1 MDLQLKGKRA
11 LITGSTSGMGIDIAK
26 LLSAEGAIVVVHG
39 RDRARGE
46 RVVEDIRKS
55 GGEASLVLGDLS
67 HDDQADR
74 VGDEVMARL
83 GGIDILV
90 NNAAHTGEGHFD
102 WLDEP
107 IEHWLLSYQSKPL
120 AAVRMI
126 KRFLPGMIER
136 GWGRIINNG
145 SAAAV
150 QPVAGQPG
158 QFAAYAAMLNISAGL
173 ARSLPGTG
181 VTANTVSPGL
191 ILTPAVETWAKDLGK
206 KMGWAEDWETVEK
219 NLIGQFLPLPV
230 SRIGR
235 GFDIA
240 YAVAFLAS
248 PLSGFITGINLRVDG
263 GQVQCV

>member
-1 MDLQLKGKRA
+1 MDLDLKGKRA

-26 LLSAEGAIVVVHG
+26 VLAAEGATVVVHG
-39 RDRARGE
+39 RNRERGE
-46 RVVEDIRKS
+46 RVVEEITAA
-55 GGEASLVLGDLS
+55 GGKVSLVLGDLS
-67 HDDQADR
+67 RDDDADR
-74 VGDEVMARL
+74 IGDEVMASL

-107 IEHWLLSYQSKPL
+107 IEHWLIAYQSKPL

-126 KRFLPGMIER
+126 RRFLPGMIER
-136 GWGRIINNG
+136 GWGRVINNG

-206 KMGWAEDWETVEK
+206 QMGWPESWDEIEK
-219 NLIGQFLPLPV
+219 SLISSFLPLPV

-235 GFDIA
+235 GGDIA

-248 PLSGFITGINLRVDG
+248 PKSSFITGINLRVDG